1 MKALGFVG
9 FRVDDRMV
17 HGIVATDWIP
27 SLNATRAM
35 VIDDQAS
42 KNDIMKTSIK
52 MATPGGV
59 ASSVIDH
66 EKAVANISA
75 DKYANQRVFCVFR
88 TIESAYELFN
98 AGIEIPSLNLGNVTQ
113 NSGDTIVLD
122 KTVRVTSI
130 EKEMLKKMRD
140 GGVKIYTRFRSSD
153 SEVDLSSKLD

>member
-35 VIDDQAS
+35 VIDDAAS

-66 EKAVANISA
+66 EKAVTNIANN
-75 DKYANQRVFCVFR
+75 KYANQRVFCVFR
-88 TIESAYELFN
+88 TIESAYELFK
-98 AGIEIPSLNLGNVTQ
+98 AGVEIPKLNLGNVTQ
-113 NSGDTIVLD
+113 NSGETFVLD
-122 KTVRVTSI
+122 KTVRVNSQ
-130 EKEMLKKMRD
+130 EKAMLKEMRD
-140 GGVKIYTRFRSSD
+140 AGVKITARFRSSD
-153 SEVDLSSKLD
+153 TENDLSSALD

>member
-35 VIDDQAS
+35 VIDDAAS

-66 EKAVANISA
+66 EKAVTNIANN
-75 DKYANQRVFCVFR
+75 KYANQRVFCVFR
-88 TIESAYELFN
+88 TIESAYELFK
-98 AGIEIPSLNLGNVTQ
+98 AGVEIPKLNLGNVTQ
-113 NSGDTIVLD
+113 NSGETFVLD
-122 KTVRVTSI
+122 KTVRVNSQ
-130 EKEMLKKMRD
+130 EKAMLKEMRD
-140 GGVKIYTRFRSSD
+140 AGVKITARFRSSD
-153 SEVDLSSKLD
+153 IENDLSSALD

>member
-35 VIDDQAS
+35 VIDDAAS

-66 EKAVANISA
+66 EKAVTNIANN
-75 DKYANQRVFCVFR
+75 KYANQRVFCVFR
-88 TIESAYELFN
+88 TIESAYELFK
-98 AGIEIPSLNLGNVTQ
+98 AGVEIPKLNLGNVT
-113 NSGDTIVLD
+113 DRKRHV
-122 KTVRVTSI
+122 
-130 EKEMLKKMRD
+130 
-140 GGVKIYTRFRSSD
+140 
-153 SEVDLSSKLD
+153 

>member
-27 SLNATRAM
+27 AMNATRAM

-66 EKAVANISA
+66 EKAVANIGA

-88 TIESAYELFN
+88 TIKSAYELFK
-98 AGIEIPSLNLGNVTQ
+98 AGVEIPCLNLGNVTQ
-113 NSGDTIVLD
+113 NSGETVVLD
-122 KTVRVTSI
+122 KTVRVTL
-130 EKEMLKKMRD
+130 EEKGMLKEMRD
-140 GGVKIYTRFRSSD
+140 AGVKITARFRTSD
-153 SEVDLSSKLD
+153 AEVDLSSKLD

>member
-35 VIDDQAS
+35 VIDDAAS

-59 ASSVIDH
+59 ASVSYTHLRAH
-66 EKAVANISA
+66 ETA
-75 DKYANQRVFCVFR
+75 
-88 TIESAYELFN
+88 
-98 AGIEIPSLNLGNVTQ
+98 
-113 NSGDTIVLD
+113 
-122 KTVRVTSI
+122 
-130 EKEMLKKMRD
+130 
-140 GGVKIYTRFRSSD
+140 
-153 SEVDLSSKLD
+153 